1 MKKRISLLL
10 ALVLAL
16 ALSVPALAEE
26 GAVEEEKYTV
36 QYSNTRDLVDKLEQ
50 MNVDYVAEMDEDG
63 DERIDFMGGGD
74 KASYR
79 ISCWF
84 EKGDTRIFI
93 RVFSLIKYDPE
104 KLADVVSLM
113 NRLNQS
119 YYHTCWYADESDN
132 TVNVKMDL
140 IVREGNSVGDIT
152 VETLRRLINIID
164 DAYDTVAPFAK

>member
-63 DERIDFMGGGD
+63 DERIDFIPSAG
-74 KASYR
+74 
-79 ISCWF
+79 
-84 EKGDTRIFI
+84 
-93 RVFSLIKYDPE
+93 
-104 KLADVVSLM
+104 
-113 NRLNQS
+113 
-119 YYHTCWYADESDN
+119 
-132 TVNVKMDL
+132 
-140 IVREGNSVGDIT
+140 
-152 VETLRRLINIID
+152 
-164 DAYDTVAPFAK
+164 